1 MKTNFNNPHEFS
13 SCTFPALP
21 ECMSEEEQLEDPLA
35 LASEF
40 CLDDPVALYLKE
52 IAQYPLLTPEEERN
66 LAIRYSNGDLAA
78 KDRLVESNL
87 RLAISIAKK
96 HCGKGL
102 ELLDLIQEG
111 NLGLIKAIEKYDHT
125 KSKLSTYATWWIRQA
140 ITRALAVYGRI
151 KRLPVHVVDRYHK
164 ICKYS
169 RSFIQNN
176 GREPTPEE
184 IGLGIGLTPE
194 KVVET
199 KLVAEDAISL
209 DATPSGYDEDCPL
222 GSFISDDS
230 ANPEEVVSSIT
241 LTETVAQLLSTLTER
256 EEYVL
261 RMRNGFVDGRL
272 HTLDEI
278 GAILGVTRE
287 RVRQIEAKALR
298 KLRHPTRIKVIKDY
312 NVS

>member
-1 MKTNFNNPHEFS
+1 MKTNNSNPEAFS

-21 ECMSEEEQLEDPLA
+21 ECISEEEQLVDPLA

-52 IAQYPLLTPEEERN
+52 IAQYPLLTAEEEKD
-66 LAIRYSNGDLAA
+66 LAIRYSQGDLSA
-78 KDRLVESNL
+78 KDKLVESNL
-87 RLAISIAKK
+87 RLVVSIAKK
-96 HCGKGL
+96 HRGKGL

-111 NLGLIKAIEKYDHT
+111 TLGLIKAIEKYDYSR
-125 KSKLSTYATWWIRQA
+125 SKLSTYATWWIRQA
-140 ITRALAVYGRI
+140 ITRALAVYGRM
-151 KRLPVHVVDRYHK
+151 KRLPVHVVDRYNK
-164 ICKYS
+164 ICKFS
-169 RSFIQNN
+169 RNYIQNN

-194 KVVET
+194 KVIET
-199 KLVAEDAISL
+199 KLAAEDAISL
-209 DATPSGYDEDCPL
+209 DATPSGFDEECSL
-222 GSFISDDS
+222 GSFLSDDS
-230 ANPEEVVSSIT
+230 ANPEELVSAIT
-241 LTETVAQLLSTLTER
+241 LTETIAHLLSTLTER

-298 KLRHPTRIKVIKDY
+298 KLRHPTRIRLVEDY
-312 NVS
+312 KAS

>member
-111 NLGLIKAIEKYDHT
+111 TLGLIKAIEKYDHT

-140 ITRALAVYGRI
+140 ITRAWLYM
-151 KRLPVHVVDRYHK
+151 
-164 ICKYS
+164 
-169 RSFIQNN
+169 
-176 GREPTPEE
+176 
-184 IGLGIGLTPE
+184 
-194 KVVET
+194 
-199 KLVAEDAISL
+199 AEL
-209 DATPSGYDEDCPL
+209 SGCLY
-222 GSFISDDS
+222 
-230 ANPEEVVSSIT
+230 
-241 LTETVAQLLSTLTER
+241 
-256 EEYVL
+256 
-261 RMRNGFVDGRL
+261 M
-272 HTLDEI
+272 
-278 GAILGVTRE
+278 
-287 RVRQIEAKALR
+287 
-298 KLRHPTRIKVIKDY
+298 
-312 NVS
+312 